1 MDFEFDFL
9 PLFIIL
15 FVAWLVPMA
24 MSALGMSRTP
34 TVVIEII
41 AGILIG
47 PYVLDIVQHKEYIDF
62 LALMGFIFL
71 LFLSGLEIDV
81 DAIVATLPRK
91 RITASKFISN
101 PLLSGILFYTL
112 TISLAVICSVTLA
125 RLSPDIHS
133 YWYFALILSTSSVGI
148 ILLVLKDRGESNLRI
163 GQLII
168 ISAAIADLLS
178 IVLITFTASYYRNGF
193 DYRILLIGL
202 LIIAF
207 VISYFTGR
215 KMVNNTLLKRI
226 VFQLSHAASQIRVRG
241 TIWLISAFV
250 VLAQFVGAEIIL
262 GAFLAG
268 LIMSIFLRKQRSSL
282 ILKLDGMGYGFFI
295 PIFFVVVG
303 IKLDF
308 GFLENFQDS
317 FVILITLLL
326 FLYLVKV
333 LPSLIW
339 SRVLGFKSSI
349 TSGILLSTRLSL
361 IIAAAEI
368 GKQLALI
375 SSQMYTVI
383 VIAAIF
389 TSIISPFIYS
399 LTHPKL
405 KSKSFH
411 TLIVGGSSAAVL
423 LARRLNMHGIP
434 ITIIESDKERY
445 RDLIN
450 KGMNAI
456 NEDGTKA
463 EVYRNLGLKPT
474 HHVVVLTGSYNRN
487 FMICNILSSELHHE
501 KIVTRLSKELSK
513 CFVNTNIAILDQLSI
528 NATALENMILRPS
541 VYHALME
548 NFESYAVEEIKIN
561 SKDIDGKQ
569 VKDIPFH
576 QDGNLMII
584 KRKERLLVPHG
595 DTFLRYGDIVSVVGN
610 EQALEDFR
618 AKLS

>member
-47 PYVLDIVQHKEYIDF
+47 PFVLDIVQHKEYIDF
-62 LALMGFIFL
+62 LALTGFIFL
-71 LFLSGLEIDV
+71 MFLSGLEIDV
-81 DAIVATLPRK
+81 DAMVATLPRK
-91 RITASKFISN
+91 RITPSKFISN
-101 PLLSGILFYTL
+101 PLLSGILIYVLTL
-112 TISLAVICSVTLA
+112 FLGFICSLTLA
-125 RLSPDIHS
+125 KLSPDIQNF
-133 YWYFALILSTSSVGI
+133 WYFALVMSTSSVGI
-148 ILLVLKDRGESNLRI
+148 ILPVLKDRGESNLRV
-163 GQLII
+163 GQFII

-178 IVLITFTASYYRNGF
+178 IVLFTFTASYYRNGF
-193 DYRILLIGL
+193 DYRILLIGV

-215 KMVNNTLLKRI
+215 KMMNNTLLKRI

-241 TIWLISAFV
+241 TIWLITAFV

-282 ILKLDGMGYGFFI
+282 ILKLEGMGYGFFI

-303 IKLDF
+303 IKLNFGFFKDF
-308 GFLENFQDS
+308 GSSFL
-317 FVILITLLL
+317 ILIALLF

-339 SRVLGFKSSI
+339 SRILGFKTSI
-349 TSGILLSTRLSL
+349 TSGVLLSSRLSL

-368 GKQLALI
+368 GKQLDI
-375 SSQMYTVI
+375 VSSQMNAVI
-383 VIAAIF
+383 VVAAIF
-389 TSIISPFIYS
+389 TCFISPFIYS
-399 LTHPKL
+399 HTHPKL
-405 KSKSFH
+405 RSKTFH

-423 LARRLNMHGIP
+423 LARRLKMHGIP
-434 ITIIESDKERY
+434 VTIIENNKDRY
-445 RDLIN
+445 QDIIN
-450 KGMNAI
+450 KGMDAI

-463 EVYRNLGLKPT
+463 EVYRKLELKPI

-487 FMICNILSSELHHE
+487 FMICNMLSSELHHE
-501 KIVTRLSKELSK
+501 KIITRLTKELAK
-513 CFVNTNIAILDQLSI
+513 CFVNTNIVVLDQLSI

-561 SKDIDGKQ
+561 NKGMDGMQ